1 MCLFFVYFF
10 GNAFALL
17 HILILYVLCTA
28 RKLKI
33 WDIKINYIFILK
45 YIFLRLKLLLSWWH
59 FKWVFLEKKSF
70 YKEYTAADIRSLQP
84 QISRDGRRITALAS
98 F

>member
-1 MCLFFVYFF
+1 MPEKLFVSCTQPWACSICEPSRRTGSAGLCVYFLFFF

-33 WDIKINYIFILK
+33 WGIKMNFILIFK
-45 YIFLRLKLLLSWWH
+45 KNFLRLKLLLSWWH
-59 FKWVFLEKKSF
+59 FK
-70 YKEYTAADIRSLQP
+70 
-84 QISRDGRRITALAS
+84 
-98 F
+98 